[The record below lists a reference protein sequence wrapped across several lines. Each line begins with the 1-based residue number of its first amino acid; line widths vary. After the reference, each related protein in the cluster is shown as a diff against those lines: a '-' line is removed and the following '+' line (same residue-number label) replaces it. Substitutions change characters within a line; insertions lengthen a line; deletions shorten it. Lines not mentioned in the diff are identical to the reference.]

1 MLKLR
6 SCNRVNSMIKSLCL
20 CIEIVLLETS
30 SLKNTAAKHKAHQN
44 MKSDNSLFA
53 HFHLFLNPG
62 FARFILDEE
71 IFKIY

>member
-6 SCNRVNSMIKSLCL
+6 SCNRVNSLIKNL

-30 SLKNTAAKHKAHQN
+30 SLTNTEAKHKAHQN

-53 HFHLFLNPG
+53 RFHLFLNPG